1 MRGGGGGGGKGVCI
15 TSGPRLDP
23 PLWIVEA
30 DLVGFERTEE
40 NVIDFFLIIS
50 RKILCDIAS
59 RF

>member
-1 MRGGGGGGGKGVCI
+1 MCI

-30 DLVGFERTEE
+30 GLVGFERTEE

-50 RKILCDIAS
+50 RRILCDIAS

>member
-1 MRGGGGGGGKGVCI
+1 MKGVCI

-30 DLVGFERTEE
+30 GLVGFERTEE